1 MDSMLKPPIAPV
13 PAPNGAF
20 LDCDCRMLI
29 IPDRWVVTE
38 AQFTELAHLNRDLRL
53 ERTAQGE
60 LIIMPPTGGETGRKN
75 VRLIVQAARWNDQHL
90 LGEVFDSS
98 TGFRLPTG
106 AIRSPDVSWVRADRW
121 AALTEEDRSGF
132 VPLCPD
138 WAIEL
143 RSRSD
148 RRETLEAKM
157 QEYLAAGLQ
166 LGWLIDPQQVQVG
179 IYQPDRAPVWLDR
192 PATLSGDP
200 LLPGLVLDL
209 REVWPPS
216 ASGS

>member
-1 MDSMLKPPIAPV
+1 MDSMLKPPIALA
-13 PAPNGAF
+13 PATNGAF
-20 LDCDCRMLI
+20 LESDCRMLI

-38 AQFTELAHLNRDLRL
+38 AQFTELAYLNRDLRL
-53 ERTAQGE
+53 ERTTAGE

-75 VRLIVQAARWNDQHL
+75 VRLIVQVARWNDQHL

-121 AALTEEDRSGF
+121 AALTEEQRAGF
-132 VPLCPD
+132 LPLCPD

-166 LGWLIDPQQVQVG
+166 LGWLIDPQQSQVG
-179 IYQPDRAPVWLDR
+179 IYQPDRAPAWLDR
-192 PATLSGDP
+192 PATLSGAP
-200 LLPGLVLDL
+200 VLPEFVLDL
-209 REVWPPS
+209 QGFWPVVPTP
-216 ASGS
+216 

>member
-1 MDSMLKPPIAPV
+1 MDSMLKPPIALA
-13 PAPNGAF
+13 PATNGAF
-20 LDCDCRMLI
+20 LESDCRMLM

-38 AQFTELAHLNRDLRL
+38 AQFTELAYLNRDLRL
-53 ERTAQGE
+53 ERTTAGE

-75 VRLIVQAARWNDQHL
+75 LRLGAQVVIWNNRYQ
-90 LGEVFDSS
+90 LGEAFDSS

-121 AALTEEDRSGF
+121 AALTEEQRAGF
-132 VPLCPD
+132 LPLCPD

-166 LGWLIDPQQVQVG
+166 LGWLIDPQQSQVG
-179 IYQPDRAPVWLDR
+179 IYQPDRAPAWLDR
-192 PATLSGDP
+192 PATLSGEP
-200 LLPGLVLDL
+200 VLPGFDLDL
-209 REVWPPS
+209 QGFWPVVPTP
-216 ASGS
+216 

>member
-1 MDSMLKPPIAPV
+1 MDSLLKPPIAPV
-13 PAPNGAF
+13 APSDGVWGDGDSR
-20 LDCDCRMLI
+20 LLR
-29 IPDRWVVTE
+29 IPDRWIVTE
-38 AQFTELAHLNRDLRL
+38 AQFTELAHLNDDVRL

-60 LIIMPPTGGETGRKN
+60 LIVMPPTGGETGRKN

-106 AIRSPDVSWVRADRW
+106 AIRSPDLSWVRADRW
-121 AALTEEDRSGF
+121 AALTEEQRAGF
-132 VPLCPD
+132 LPLCPD

-166 LGWLIDPQQVQVG
+166 LGWLIDPQQAQVG
-179 IYQPDRAPVWLDR
+179 VYRPDRAPEWLDR
-192 PATLSGDP
+192 PATLSGEP
-200 LLPGLVLDL
+200 VLPGFDLDL
-209 REVWPPS
+209 QGFWPVIPTP
-216 ASGS
+216 